1 MYCERK
7 AQTSVKIEY
16 DRTIRDIS
24 RKCDVF
30 YIHRNIGQDTETD
43 YRGAICALVG
53 IYCHFLKSGGRIRKS
68 MTVAGNPSNICR
80 NITIDETESGRP
92 ALSMDETRQCISD
105 ILEGLYRFH
114 DRKCRKYDVAQGMG
128 LIIRKLYEPYRNSD
142 DMEIHELFYAV
153 IARGTFVLQMNN
165 EIMARA
171 FYKGLYEA
179 WSFAANKQQYFFG
192 ENFWDAQV
200 CYDNLLSHESVE
212 EDPIHDGRKY
222 PWNLYRFNV
231 DNIILTHCAA
241 KEFID
246 AADKNGFMRKEDLR
260 QYRQVMDLSN
270 DFFKRVAAFYRVRC
284 DYFNNRSIEGVEE
297 GRDPVE
303 VYGNVQHTL
312 EDYESL
318 SMDYAPYI
326 FYSCR
331 LIQSTEDRSSWIYQG
346 IAKNY
351 AGKEYGD
358 LDAAYSVFSGRDG
371 NYDYREWPAKAGM
384 TFFVIGFISVI
395 FVTGIVAVVEWESRT
410 HFIARTAAISVVLL
424 IYFAICMLY
433 GLARAS

>member
-1 MYCERK
+1 MYCEMK
-7 AQTSVKIEY
+7 AQTSVNIKY
-16 DRTIRDIS
+16 DWTIKDIS

-30 YIHRNIGQDTETD
+30 YLHRNVGSDTETD
-43 YRGAICALVG
+43 YKGAICALVG

-68 MTVAGNPSNICR
+68 MTVAGSPSHICR
-80 NITIDETESGRP
+80 NITIDETEGGRP
-92 ALSMDETRQCISD
+92 ALSLDETRQCISD

-114 DRKCRKYDVAQGMG
+114 NSKCRKYDVAQGMG
-128 LIIRKLYEPYRNSD
+128 FMVRKLYEPYRNSGD
-142 DMEIHELFYAV
+142 KEIHEVFYAV

-200 CYDNLLSHESVE
+200 CYDNLLSHDSVD

-222 PWNLYRFNV
+222 PWNLYRYNV

-246 AADKNGFMRKEDLR
+246 AAEKNGFMRKEDLR
-260 QYRQVMDLSN
+260 QYRQVMNLSY
-270 DFFKRVAAFYRVRC
+270 DFFKRVAAFYKVRC
-284 DYFNNRSIEGVEE
+284 DFFNNRSIEGVED

-326 FYSCR
+326 FYSCN

-351 AGKEYGD
+351 TGREYGS
-358 LDAAYSVFSGRDG
+358 LDAAYPVFKGRDD
-371 NYDYREWPAKAGM
+371 NFEYREWPTKAGM
-384 TFFVIGFISVI
+384 AFLVISFISVML
-395 FVTGIVAVVEWESRT
+395 VTGIVSVVEWESRT
-410 HFIARTAAISVVLL
+410 HFIAKAVTISFVFMILMLIGLL
-424 IYFAICMLY
+424 NNA
-433 GLARAS
+433 GSK